1 MGVYSKYVLP
11 RMINYACGMKPTR
24 KQREKVLPL
33 AEGLVLEIGIGT
45 GLNLPFYDQ
54 DKVSEVVGIDPED
67 ANWKL
72 NKYNGPIT
80 IDFRAMSAE
89 QMDLESNTFDSVV
102 CTYTL
107 CTIPNADLA
116 LEEIQR
122 VLKPSGKFI
131 FSEHGLAPDHK
142 TSRIQHKLNPYW
154 KKISGGCNLNRN
166 IETVIED
173 AGLAFDSIEQM
184 FIPGWKP
191 VSYNYWGVASK
202 R

>member
-1 MGVYSKYVLP
+1 MGLYSKYVLP

-24 KQREKVLPL
+24 KQREKVVPL

-45 GLNLPFYDQ
+45 GLNLPFYNQ
-54 DKVSEVVGIDPED
+54 DKVSEVFGIDPED
-67 ANWKL
+67 AIWKL
-72 NKYNGPIT
+72 NKYSGPMT
-80 IDFRAMSAE
+80 VNFRTMSAE
-89 QMDLESNTFDSVV
+89 QMDLESNSFDSVV

-116 LEEIQR
+116 LEEIKR

-131 FSEHGLAPDHK
+131 FSEHGLAPDQK
-142 TSRIQHKLNPYW
+142 TSSTQHTLNPYW